1 MKIPKPI
8 SAFIKATNT
17 HNPTELIATF
27 NDRSVISDEGREYRG
42 TAAIKKWFEEKSVGA
57 NVSLEPMK
65 TADSNGKTIV
75 TMKVDGTFDKTGLP
89 DPLLLDFHFKIEAN
103 QVAELSIRFADSID

>member
-1 MKIPKPI
+1 MKIPNPI
-8 SAFIKATNT
+8 SAFIKATNA
-17 HNPTELIATF
+17 HNPAELIATF

-57 NVSLEPMK
+57 NVTLEPK
-65 TADSNGKTIV
+65 NIVDRNGKTIV

-89 DPLLLDFHFKIEAN
+89 DPLLLDFHFQIDAN
-103 QVAELSIRFADSID
+103 QITALNIRFPDSTD